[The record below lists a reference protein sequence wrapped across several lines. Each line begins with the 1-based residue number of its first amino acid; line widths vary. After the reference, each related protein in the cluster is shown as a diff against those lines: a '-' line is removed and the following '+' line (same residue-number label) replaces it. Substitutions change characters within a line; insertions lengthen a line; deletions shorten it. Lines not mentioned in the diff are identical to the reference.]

1 MRRYALALQLVV
13 LLCCAAASGYLWR
26 AALGT
31 GRAIRYVSAGS
42 PYNPSWPAPSPPGK
56 VALPRVLH
64 AHSAKP
70 SGVKAP
76 LSGAS
81 AELAS
86 GVVRPHAGSA
96 RTPVSGSG
104 STKPPA
110 QLPPP
115 KSSPPPPPTPTPT
128 QPPPSPP
135 APPPPPSPPP
145 PPPPPPPSPP
155 PPPAPVA
162 RSVAE
167 QGARPGW
174 GHGDKNHV
182 HTGPPTK
189 KGKAP
194 EPPSPAQPTQP
205 EPPAPATPPTDPGQG
220 NGNGNGK
227 GNGKKK

>member
-64 AHSAKP
+64 ASSPKP

-76 LSGAS
+76 SSGAS
-81 AELAS
+81 SELAS
-86 GVVRPHAGSA
+86 GVVRSHGGSA

-104 STKPPA
+104 TTKPPA
-110 QLPPP
+110 QSPPP

-128 QPPPSPP
+128 QPPSPPPPSPP

-145 PPPPPPPSPP
+145 PSPP
-155 PPPAPVA
+155 PPPAAVA
-162 RSVAE
+162 RTVAE
-167 QGARPGW
+167 QVTRPGW

-182 HTGPPTK
+182 HSGPPAK
-189 KGKAP
+189 KGNAA
-194 EPPSPAQPTQP
+194 EPPPAQPAQP
-205 EPPAPATPPTDPGQG
+205 PQAQAPASPPASPGHG
-220 NGNGNGK
+220 NGDGK
-227 GNGKKK
+227 GNGKK

>member
-110 QLPPP
+110 QSPPP

-128 QPPPSPP
+128 Q
-135 APPPPPSPPP
+135 
-145 PPPPPPPSPP
+145 P